1 MAKPKNFLWVPG
13 DPPPLIEAHSLA
25 KLDVLHGYLSRYIE
39 TLGILVK
46 MPVLR
51 LDVVDGFAGGG
62 QFTDKQGNVRFGSPL
77 TFLRSIEA
85 ARIAVGE
92 KRGRPLEI
100 EARYFFVDS
109 DKHAIEYLRRTLIDQ
124 GFKDAIGV
132 SIYLINAEFSS
143 VYEKIVGQISARSSR
158 AKAIFLLDQFGY
170 SDAPLDSIAYILRKL
185 PRSEIILNFATDS
198 LLAYLNTSTEF
209 RQALRKAG
217 ISESI
222 LEDDQ
227 IVGKHKGWRFLAER
241 ELSAAIKHATG
252 SKFYTPFYIV
262 SEESHRAYW
271 LVHLC
276 MHPKAHDEMIKT
288 HWDVGNLFRHYG
300 GPGTKMHM
308 WGYNARNDPGLSG
321 ILDFGFDDI
330 DRNECIKALQAELP
344 DLIYGQEEGTTFEK
358 LANSISNNT
367 VAWQDLI
374 KEQLGFLQSEGEL
387 EIITPNGN
395 QREAASRISDDDVL
409 RRKRQAVF
417 PFMKR

>member
-1 MAKPKNFLWVPG
+1 MAKPKNFFWVPG
-13 DPPPLIEAHSLA
+13 DPPPLIEPHSIA

-39 TLGILVK
+39 TLGMLVN
-46 MPVLR
+46 MPVMR
-51 LDVVDGFAGGG
+51 FDIVDGFSGGG
-62 QFTDKQGNVRFGSPL
+62 IFTDKQGGLRFGSPL
-77 TFLRSIEA
+77 TFLHSIEA

-109 DKHAIEYLRRTLIDQ
+109 DKNAIEYLKQTLVEH
-124 GFKDAIGV
+124 GYRDALEE
-132 SIYLINAEFSS
+132 SIFLINAEYTS
-143 VYEKIVGQISARSSR
+143 VYEKIVGKISARSSR

-170 SDAPLDSIAYILRKL
+170 SDAPLDSISYILRKL
-185 PRSEIILNFATDS
+185 PRAEIILNFATDS
-198 LLAYLNTSTEF
+198 LLAYLNDSTEF
-209 RQALRKAG
+209 RQALRKTG

-227 IVGKHKGWRFLAER
+227 IIGKHKGWRFLAER
-241 ELSAAIKHATG
+241 ELSAAIKQATG
-252 SKFYTPFYIV
+252 SRFYTPFYIV

-300 GPGTKMHM
+300 GAGTEMHM

-321 ILDFGFDDI
+321 ILDFGFGEMDK
-330 DRNECIKALQAELP
+330 NECIRALQSELP
-344 DLIYGQEEGTTFEK
+344 NLIYSQADGISFEG
-358 LANSISNNT
+358 LASSISNNT

-374 KEQLGFLQSEGEL
+374 KEQLGFLRSEGEI

-395 QREAASRISDDDVL
+395 QRAAAGRIIDEDIL
-409 RRKRQAVF
+409 RRKRQSVF
-417 PFMKR
+417 PFIKR